1 MASSASADAGASR
14 VRQHL
19 RRRAV
24 PVDQGD
30 LLDGLD
36 DDGADELEDEDEED
50 EPPLSDADADSEE
63 AAGSDDDDAIFR
75 GGELD
80 EAEQEELLAMEAE
93 EADGS
98 ADDEEDSEAEA
109 DLAARFDRED
119 LPFDSLKFDD
129 FIDPAKRPGNE
140 TPDEEEEEEE
150 TGERDDDE
158 EPEEAG
164 EARPEANARGD
175 RRSLEDSLVRPAP
188 WQLRGEIEAAERPE
202 GGLLEEDLDF
212 DHIGRPRPLA
222 SEELESRI
230 QELVRA
236 RIKEA
241 KFDSVARKHRPEER
255 PAEYRKALLLD
266 TEKPRPLAEV
276 YEGEF
281 AKQQTAEAAKSLP
294 QHEEI
299 RRDLNSLLARLDRLS
314 GLHFAPQNPL
324 PASGGAPAL
333 AMEEVRGTAASA
345 EASQA
350 APEQLADKPGRRA
363 GKEVGDS
370 ELSRTDRLRRRARP
384 RKASGFGAS
393 GQRRRPGIEGSEA
406 GGSRAAQTAS
416 AKTRVRRTPLLSSRR
431 LEPKPTRQPQEVFI
445 VSGARTPIGS
455 FRKALSALTAPALGS
470 VAIREAVRRS
480 GLAPS
485 AVTEVYMG
493 NVCQAAAGQAPARQ
507 AALGA
512 GLEESTPCTTVNKVC
527 ASGLKAA
534 MLASQSLALGHNDV
548 MVAGGMES
556 MSRVPF
562 YLERKDRPTAA
573 PSCWTASS
581 GARLGVGRQ
590 DQDEYATASYQKGQ
604 WAAAREGLFKA
615 ELVPV
620 TIKDKRGDSVVADD
634 EEYARTDKDGTI
646 TAANAS
652 TLNDGAARCCWRIR
666 AGLEQNSSASKP
678 LARVV
683 GYADAATAPADFG
696 IAPAWPSPSC
706 CSSDVAMWEINE
718 AFSAVAIACQRNL
731 NIPPERLNVHGGAV
745 AIGHP
750 IGMSGARIL
759 LHLACSLRPGE
770 RGVAAICNGG
780 GGASAMMIE
789 R

>member
-1 MASSASADAGASR
+1 MASSASADAGGFAEFGNIFADELVGLTDDQLVALSARRLAARLAS
-14 VRQHL
+14 L
-19 RRRAV
+19 SKPTSESRRPSKKV

-140 TPDEEEEEEE
+140 PPDEEEEEEE

-164 EARPEANARGD
+164 EAEGPQSKFE
-175 RRSLEDSLVRPAP
+175 RSQKRMREEIAALEDSLVRPAP

-324 PASGGAPAL
+324 PRVRVVSGAPAL

-370 ELSRTDRLRRRARP
+370 ELSRTDRLRRR
-384 RKASGFGAS
+384 RKAKK
-393 GQRRRPGIEGSEA
+393 GQRLRRQRAEA
-406 GGSRAAQTAS
+406 A
-416 AKTRVRRTPLLSSRR
+416 
-431 LEPKPTRQPQEVFI
+431 
-445 VSGARTPIGS
+445 
-455 FRKALSALTAPALGS
+455 
-470 VAIREAVRRS
+470 
-480 GLAPS
+480 GLASKDP
-485 AVTEVYMG
+485 
-493 NVCQAAAGQAPARQ
+493 RQ
-507 AALGA
+507 AALA
-512 GLEESTPCTTVNKVC
+512 Q
-527 ASGLKAA
+527 LKQQARKPGSRVRI
-534 MLASQSLALGHNDV
+534 LAS
-548 MVAGGMES
+548 
-556 MSRVPF
+556 
-562 YLERKDRPTAA
+562 
-573 PSCWTASS
+573 
-581 GARLGVGRQ
+581 
-590 DQDEYATASYQKGQ
+590 
-604 WAAAREGLFKA
+604 
-615 ELVPV
+615 
-620 TIKDKRGDSVVADD
+620 
-634 EEYARTDKDGTI
+634 
-646 TAANAS
+646 
-652 TLNDGAARCCWRIR
+652 
-666 AGLEQNSSASKP
+666 
-678 LARVV
+678 
-683 GYADAATAPADFG
+683 
-696 IAPAWPSPSC
+696 
-706 CSSDVAMWEINE
+706 
-718 AFSAVAIACQRNL
+718 
-731 NIPPERLNVHGGAV
+731 
-745 AIGHP
+745 
-750 IGMSGARIL
+750 
-759 LHLACSLRPGE
+759 
-770 RGVAAICNGG
+770 
-780 GGASAMMIE
+780 
-789 R
+789 